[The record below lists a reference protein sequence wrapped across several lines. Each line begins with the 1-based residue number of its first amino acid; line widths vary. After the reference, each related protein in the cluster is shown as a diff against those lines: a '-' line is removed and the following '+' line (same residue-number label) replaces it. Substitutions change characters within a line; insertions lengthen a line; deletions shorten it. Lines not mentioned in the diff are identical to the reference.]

1 MATDS
6 PYADAADAADQ
17 AEATRIPNSLG
28 QALTALQQDT
38 AMCQGFGQDFVR
50 YYQRIK
56 TAEQQRFDAAEDK
69 LEFQRREYFNRI

>member
-6 PYADAADAADQ
+6 PYADAANQ
-17 AEATRIPNSLG
+17 GEATRIPSTLG
-28 QALTALQQDT
+28 HALTALQQDT
-38 AMCQGFGQDFVR
+38 VMCQGFGQDFVR

-56 TAEQQRFDAAEDK
+56 TAEQQRLDAAEDK